1 MTWISLMIL
10 VSINSQFTSGMLS
23 GRKTHLEYT
32 QVLDIVTDFAT
43 CVQIHTLLSLICLPK
58 LKHLRTYT
66 DPESQLKKYSS
77 SKSFNVLYKKKK
89 KKSQFKCVAFI
100 RHNICPLMNAFWEK
114 RHGKIKY
121 TETVKQLQGRFNF
134 ANRSYSN

>member
-1 MTWISLMIL
+1 
-10 VSINSQFTSGMLS
+10 MLA

-32 QVLDIVTDFAT
+32 QVLGIVTNFAT

-58 LKHLRTYT
+58 LTHLRAYT

-89 KKSQFKCVAFI
+89 NQFNCVAFI
-100 RHNICPLMNAFWEK
+100 RHNICPLMSAFG
-114 RHGKIKY
+114 GKKIW
-121 TETVKQLQGRFNF
+121 QN
-134 ANRSYSN
+134 